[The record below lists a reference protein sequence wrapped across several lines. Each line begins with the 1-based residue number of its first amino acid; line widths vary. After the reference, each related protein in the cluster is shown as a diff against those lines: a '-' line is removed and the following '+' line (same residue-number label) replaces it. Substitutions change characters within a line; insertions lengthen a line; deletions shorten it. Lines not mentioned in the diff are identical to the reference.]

1 MKMGN
6 SREFSGNIRITADNS
21 TTISENTDDT
31 AVFPMGDLVNIGKFK
46 LSENVPA
53 SVVFFCLP
61 LNVCDK
67 TRPGTTFQLIQQG
80 RIMLWHLCF
89 LLNNLLFLNN
99 LKTKVSL

>member
-1 MKMGN
+1 MKM
-6 SREFSGNIRITADNS
+6 SHSWEFISNMRIAADNS
-21 TTISENTDDT
+21 TTISENSDDP
-31 AVFPMGDLVNIGKFK
+31 AVFLMGDLVNIGKLQ

-53 SVVFFCLP
+53 SVIFFSLP

-89 LLNNLLFLNN
+89 LLNGLLFLNN